1 MSVSLHLNP
10 SLLERLRLFR
20 TPQAPAAPAPPKEQP
35 HETRERL
42 RQDVQA
48 RGGVLTDVESIIGD
62 CPAQTA
68 QQIRDLNAWLER
80 APRSS

>member
-20 TPQAPAAPAPPKEQP
+20 SPQTPESPKPEQP
-35 HETRERL
+35 HVQRERL
-42 RQDVQA
+42 RKEVQA
-48 RGGVLTDVESIIGD
+48 RGGVLTDVETITGD

-68 QQIRDLNAWLER
+68 QQIRDLSAWLER
-80 APRSS
+80 TPRTS